1 MWMSNVLLKSVIIFA
16 IIVGSISTTYITH
29 SAFAAPGFVTVTST
43 NTAAGATVISVSNN
57 ANNTADITSFT
68 LQINGD
74 GTFKSFKSENGW
86 QGVKTSTTLAFS
98 TTNPLKPGDTISFE
112 IKTDQQSP
120 TFTWKTSDANNID
133 RETGEIGVQSNI
145 TTQQQPGS
153 NLGKSSPSSDS
164 TTPPPPTPRGIL
176 DTSVF
181 RIIPSSPSP
190 GSHIRVVGLSFSAL
204 ASLDL
209 YVGNDKIGSFSSN
222 DKGNFVATVVLPD
235 SEQPG
240 SVNFVLKDSQGNQ
253 KSFSTNIKPQ
263 SKGHLV
269 SQVSV
274 PLTLNVDPIYHQGAT
289 KTISGTADPESTV
302 TITLLDSKGNPITT
316 STADTDKD
324 GKYSMTEVV
333 PIDRDLGKYTVTA
346 SDGKT
351 QVTKQY
357 SIVTTHNISVT
368 PAATRYEPGQTIS
381 INGTSISNQLVHFV
395 IKDPT
400 NQQIYA
406 QDANVTSNGTISMSY
421 KIENSAIKGTYS
433 VDVTQGTDHVIVF
446 FGVGEAPSPPI
457 TATLDKLSYQ
467 NTDNPVVSVTGP
479 SSSTINLIIVD
490 PSDKQKFAD
499 IINLGSD
506 GQASYSFNLTSY
518 TPGIYSA
525 VVSHAEEKVEKS
537 FAVGLS
543 TNTGTITLKTVKDSY
558 LPGDNIIIIGTAN
571 ANSLLQI
578 TLTDPNGQ
586 IVKSVQTFTDKTGHF
601 SSFDFSIPSISV
613 PGTWKLDGISGV
625 NHVSVPII
633 VKSSKQAITVQLD
646 RSSGVYTR
654 GDIVVISGSDA
665 GVTASVKITINS
677 NSTVVD
683 TLPTSATNR
692 GDYVTDWQVPRNV
705 NPGIY
710 TVQASSITGKAVISI
725 TIQ

>member
-1 MWMSNVLLKSVIIFA
+1 MSNVLLKSVIIFA
-16 IIVGSISTTYITH
+16 IIVGSISTMYTTH
-29 SAFAAPGFVTVTST
+29 SAFAAPEFVTVTST
-43 NTAAGATVISVSNN
+43 NTAGATVISVSNS
-57 ANNTADITSFT
+57 ASNTADINSFT

-120 TFTWKTSDANNID
+120 TFTWKTSDANNVD
-133 RETGEIGVQSNI
+133 RETGEIGVQS
-145 TTQQQPGS
+145 TTTPPPG
-153 NLGKSSPSSDS
+153 NDNPGKSPPGSDS
-164 TTPPPPTPRGIL
+164 TTTPPPTPRGIL

-274 PLTLNVDPIYHQGAT
+274 PLTLNVDPIYHQGDT

-333 PIDRDLGKYTVTA
+333 PIDRDLGKYTITA

-368 PAATRYEPGQTIS
+368 PSATRYEPGQTVS

-400 NQQIYA
+400 GHLIYA
-406 QDANVTSNGTISMSY
+406 QDANVTSNGTVSMSY
-421 KIENSAIKGTYS
+421 KIEDSAIKGTYAA
-433 VDVTQGTDHVIVF
+433 DITQGTDLVVAF

-467 NTDNPVVSVTGP
+467 NTDKPVVSVTGP

-543 TNTGTITLKTVKDSY
+543 TSTGAITLSTVKDSY
-558 LPGDNIIIIGTAN
+558 LPGDNIIIIGSAN

-601 SSFDFSIPSISV
+601 SSFDFNIPSIAV
-613 PGTWKLDGISGV
+613 PGTWKLDGASGV
-625 NHVSVPII
+625 NHHSVPII
-633 VKSSKQAITVQLD
+633 VKSSKQAITVHLD

-654 GDIVVISGSDA
+654 GDIVAISGTDA

-677 NSTVVD
+677 NSTIVD

-705 NPGIY
+705 NPGQY
-710 TVQASSITGKAVISI
+710 TVEASSITGKAVISI

>member
-1 MWMSNVLLKSVIIFA
+1 MSNVLLKSVIIFA
-16 IIVGSISTTYITH
+16 IIVGSISTMYTTH
-29 SAFAAPGFVTVTST
+29 SAFAAPEFVTVTST
-43 NTAAGATVISVSNN
+43 NTAAGVTVISVSNSV
-57 ANNTADITSFT
+57 NNTADITSFT

-120 TFTWKTSDANNID
+120 TFTWKTSDANNVD
-133 RETGEIGVQSNI
+133 RETGEIGVQSN
-145 TTQQQPGS
+145 TTTPPPGS
-153 NLGKSSPSSDS
+153 DNLGKSSPSSDS

-240 SVNFVLKDSQGNQ
+240 SVNFILKDLQGNQ

-263 SKGHLV
+263 SKDHQNIQT
-269 SQVSV
+269 SI
-274 PLTLNVDPIYHQGAT
+274 PLTLNVDPIYHQGDT
-289 KTISGTADPESTV
+289 KTISGTADPQSTV

-316 STADTDKD
+316 STVETDKD
-324 GKYSMTEVV
+324 GKYSMTNVV
-333 PIDRDLGKYTVTA
+333 PIDRSFGKYTVTA
-346 SDGKT
+346 SDGKI

-368 PAATRYEPGQTIS
+368 PSATRYEPGQTIS
-381 INGTSISNQLVHFV
+381 INGTSISNQLVHFI

-400 NQQIYA
+400 SQQVYA
-406 QDANVTSNGTISMSY
+406 KDANVTSNGTVSTSY
-421 KIENSAIKGTYS
+421 KIADSAIKGTYS
-433 VDVTQGTDHVIVF
+433 VDITQGTDHVVVF
-446 FGVGEAPSPPI
+446 FGVGEDVSPHI

-467 NTDNPVVSVTGP
+467 NTDKPVVSVTGP
-479 SSSTINLIIVD
+479 SSSTLNLIIVD

-543 TNTGTITLKTVKDSY
+543 TSTGAIALKTVKDSY

-601 SSFDFSIPSISV
+601 SSFDFSIPSIAV

-625 NHVSVPII
+625 NHSSVPII

-654 GDIVVISGSDA
+654 GDIVAISGSDA

-677 NSTVVD
+677 NSTVID

-710 TVQASSITGKAVISI
+710 TVEASSITGKAVISI

>member
-1 MWMSNVLLKSVIIFA
+1 MSNVLLKSVIIFA
-16 IIVGSISTTYITH
+16 IIVGSISTMYTTH
-29 SAFAAPGFVTVTST
+29 SAFAAPEFVTVTST
-43 NTAAGATVISVSNN
+43 NTAGATVISVSNS
-57 ANNTADITSFT
+57 ASNTADITSFT

-86 QGVKTSTTLAFS
+86 QGVKTSTTLAFN

-120 TFTWKTSDANNID
+120 TFTWKTSDTNNID
-133 RETGEIGVQSNI
+133 RETGEIGVQSN
-145 TTQQQPGS
+145 TTTPPPGS
-153 NLGKSSPSSDS
+153 DNLGKSSPSSDS

-240 SVNFVLKDSQGNQ
+240 SVNFVLKDLQGNQ

-263 SKGHLV
+263 SNGHLV

-274 PLTLNVDPIYHQGAT
+274 PLTLNVDPIYHQGDT

-357 SIVTTHNISVT
+357 SIVTTHNISAT
-368 PAATRYEPGQTIS
+368 PSATRYEPGQTIS
-381 INGTSISNQLVHFV
+381 INGTSISNQLVHFA

-400 NQQIYA
+400 SHLIYA
-406 QDANVTSNGTISMSY
+406 QDANVTSNGTVSMSY
-421 KIENSAIKGTYS
+421 KIEDSAMKGTYAAYI
-433 VDVTQGTDHVIVF
+433 TQGTDSVVVF
-446 FGVGEAPSPPI
+446 FGVGEYPSPPI

-467 NTDNPVVSVTGP
+467 NTDKPVVSVTGP

-543 TNTGTITLKTVKDSY
+543 TSTGKITLNTVKSSY

-586 IVKSVQTFTDKTGHF
+586 IVKSVQTFSDKTGHF
-601 SSFDFSIPSISV
+601 SSFDFSIPSIAV
-613 PGTWKLDGISGV
+613 PGTWKLDGTSGV
-625 NHVSVPII
+625 NHQSVPII

-646 RSSGVYTR
+646 RPSGVYTR
-654 GDIVVISGSDA
+654 GDIVAISGSDA

-705 NPGIY
+705 NPGVY
-710 TVQASSITGKAVISI
+710 TVEASSVTGKAVISI

>member
-1 MWMSNVLLKSVIIFA
+1 MWVSNVLLKSVIIFA
-16 IIVGSISTTYITH
+16 IIVGSISTMYTTH
-29 SAFAAPGFVTVTST
+29 SAFAVPEFVTVTST
-43 NTAAGATVISVSNN
+43 NTDGTTVILVSNS

-86 QGVKTSTTLAFS
+86 QGIKTSTTLAFS
-98 TTNPLKPGDTISFE
+98 TTNPLKPGNSISFE

-120 TFTWKTSDANNID
+120 TFTWKTSDSNNVD
-133 RETGEIGVQSNI
+133 REAGEIGVQPSNI
-145 TTQQQPGS
+145 QTSPNNDSGGQSPQKDGGSTQ
-153 NLGKSSPSSDS
+153 
-164 TTPPPPTPRGIL
+164 TPPTPRGIL

-240 SVNFVLKDSQGNQ
+240 SVNFVLKDLQGNQ
-253 KSFSTNIKPQ
+253 KSFATNIKPQ
-263 SKGHLV
+263 SKDHQT
-269 SQVSV
+269 SQASI
-274 PLTLNVDPIYHQGAT
+274 PLTLNVDPIYHQGDT
-289 KTISGTADPESTV
+289 KIISGTADPESTV

-324 GKYSMTEVV
+324 GKYSMTDVV

-357 SIVTTHNISVT
+357 NIVTTHNISVT

-381 INGTSISNQLVHFV
+381 INGTSISNQLVHFI

-400 NQQIYA
+400 NHQIYA
-406 QDANVTSNGTISMSY
+406 QDANVTSNGTVSMSY
-421 KIENSAIKGTYS
+421 KIADSAIKGTYAA
-433 VDVTQGTDHVIVF
+433 DITQGTDLVVVF
-446 FGVGEAPSPPI
+446 FGVGEDPSPPI

-467 NTDNPVVSVTGP
+467 NTDKPVVSVTGP

-543 TNTGTITLKTVKDSY
+543 TSTGKITLNTVKSSY

-586 IVKSVQTFTDKTGHF
+586 IVKSVQTFSDKTGHF
-601 SSFDFSIPSISV
+601 SSFDFSIPSIAV
-613 PGTWKLDGISGV
+613 PGTWKLDGTSGV
-625 NHVSVPII
+625 NHESVPII

-646 RSSGVYTR
+646 RPSGIYTR
-654 GDIVVISGSDA
+654 GDIVAISGSDA

-677 NSTVVD
+677 NSTIID

-705 NPGIY
+705 NPGVY
-710 TVQASSITGKAVISI
+710 TVEASSITGKAVISI